1 MLKNANKIKKKVK
14 KMDKK
19 LRYFEIIFII
29 ICFIVTGLM
38 TYNYYQIKNNIK
50 ETIKEVTVIKEKIV
64 TDTIFI
70 DKPIVYKET
79 ILKRDT
85 IKVYTNKGD
94 SVESILPIIQKQY
107 KDSCYEAYI
116 SGYIDCNLD
125 SIEIFNKNKII
136 EINTIKDR
144 EIIKYRN
151 KRWTLGPSI
160 SYGYNFENK
169 SWEPTV
175 GISVSYGIFQW

>member
-1 MLKNANKIKKKVK
+1 MVIVVCL
-14 KMDKK
+14 
-19 LRYFEIIFII
+19 L
-29 ICFIVTGLM
+29 VTGLM

-64 TDTIFI
+64 TDTCYIE
-70 DKPIVYKET
+70 KPIYITKQVIKT
-79 ILKRDT
+79 DT
-85 IKVYTNKGD
+85 IKVEDIKHD
-94 SVESILPIIQKQY
+94 SVEAILPIIQKQY

-169 SWEPTV
+169 TWEPTV